1 METLKR
7 RDLYFIVFAGL
18 DISFLPEEW
27 TKLTQ
32 LLLFH
37 FWIRAH
43 PPALLFF
50 FFSFVF
56 FFLKMSKEELKGKNT
71 MACPIFCFLSEASFL
86 VNSWLVCDLPC
97 SLRKIVI

>member
-7 RDLYFIVFAGL
+7 CDLYFIVFAGL
-18 DISFLPEEW
+18 GISFLPEEW

-43 PPALLFF
+43 PPAQLFF
-50 FFSFVF
+50 FS

-71 MACPIFCFLSEASFL
+71 IACPIFCFLSEASFL
-86 VNSWLVCDLPC
+86 VNSWLVCDVPC
-97 SLRKIVI
+97 SLRKTVI